1 MANGERCRQGWTDCS
16 GCLVLTP
23 GAEEAET
30 GKILSVLKH
39 MLHSKKKK
47 KVSTPPHFILTLLV
61 LAGVGCVRRG
71 GAVVVADE
79 GSGG

>member
-1 MANGERCRQGWTDCS
+1 MASGERCRQGWTDCS

-30 GKILSVLKH
+30 GKISSVLKH

-47 KVSTPPHFILTLLV
+47 KLKPHTIFSFYSTTFYSH
-61 LAGVGCVRRG
+61 LAGLGRRG
-71 GAVVVADE
+71 LC
-79 GSGG
+79 